1 MVAKNVA
8 YKVTFHSLKHQHD
21 FSNSLTSSNIDK
33 SPGVEFVRTI
43 CIQLHSERERK
54 ICGCLF
60 PFSMLPENPCHAM
73 TASKYTKKCDD
84 MDAYNSLIPYLGK

>member
-8 YKVTFHSLKHQHD
+8 YKMTLHSLKHQHD
-21 FSNSLTSSNIDK
+21 YSSSLTSSNIDK

-43 CIQLHSERERK
+43 CIQLYSERERK
-54 ICGCLF
+54 VCGCLF
-60 PFSMLPENPCHAM
+60 PFSMKPEICRAM
-73 TASKYTKKCDD
+73 TANKYTKKCDD